1 MLKKTITIVFIFICY
16 FGFAQQSVLS
26 SGSSV
31 LSDQGSFSFSVGQI
45 LTSQNLSSSASVFGE
60 SIVLSHGVQQVFLQ
74 RCSENEKVEILATPN
89 PSDGQFTI
97 NLINWDEKEIN
108 LNIYDALGKNVFAGN
123 IQNDQTK
130 LNLSNLSSGVYI
142 ISLGYH
148 CGTLSTFKL
157 LINKKWG

>member
-1 MLKKTITIVFIFICY
+1 MLKKTVTIVLIFISHY
-16 FGFAQQSVLS
+16 GFAQQSVVS

-31 LSDQGSFSFSVGQI
+31 VSNQGSFSFSIGQI
-45 LTSQNLSSSASVFGE
+45 LTSQNLSSSASMFGE

-74 RCSENEKVEILATPN
+74 PCGENEKVEILATPN

-157 LINKKWG
+157 LINKK

>member
-1 MLKKTITIVFIFICY
+1 MLKKTISILLIFISHY
-16 FGFAQQSVLS
+16 GFAQQSVVS

-31 LSDQGSFSFSVGQI
+31 VSNQGSFSFSIGQI
-45 LTSQNLSSSASVFGE
+45 LTSQNLSSSVSMFGE

-74 RCSENEKVEILATPN
+74 PCGENEKVEILATPN

-97 NLINWDEKEIN
+97 NLINWDEKKIN
-108 LNIYDALGKNVFAGN
+108 LNIYDALGKNVFVGN

-142 ISLGYH
+142 MSLGYH

-157 LINKKWG
+157 LINKK

>member
-1 MLKKTITIVFIFICY
+1 VLNKTITIVLIFFSHY
-16 FGFAQQSVLS
+16 SFAQQSVVS

-31 LSDQGSFSFSVGQI
+31 VSNQGSFSFSIGQI
-45 LTSQNLSSSASVFGE
+45 LTSQNLSSSASMFGE

-123 IQNDQTK
+123 IENDQTK

-142 ISLGYH
+142 MSLGYH

-157 LINKKWG
+157 LINKK

>member
-1 MLKKTITIVFIFICY
+1 MLKKTLTIILVFICNYCFT
-16 FGFAQQSVLS
+16 QQSVVS
-26 SGSSV
+26 SGSSIA
-31 LSDQGSFSFSVGQI
+31 SNQGSFSFSIGQI
-45 LTSQNLSSSASVFGE
+45 LTSQNLSSSTSVFGE

-97 NLINWDEKEIN
+97 NLINWDEKKIN

-142 ISLGYH
+142 MSLGYH

-157 LINKKWG
+157 LINKK

>member
-1 MLKKTITIVFIFICY
+1 MLKKTISILLIFISHY
-16 FGFAQQSVLS
+16 GFAQQSVVS

-31 LSDQGSFSFSVGQI
+31 VSNQGSFSFSIGQI
-45 LTSQNLSSSASVFGE
+45 LTSQNLSSSVSMFGE

-74 RCSENEKVEILATPN
+74 PCGENEKVEILATPN

-97 NLINWDEKEIN
+97 NLINWDEKKIN
-108 LNIYDALGKNVFAGN
+108 LNIYDDLGKNVFVGN

-142 ISLGYH
+142 MSLGYH

-157 LINKKWG
+157 LINKK

>member
-1 MLKKTITIVFIFICY
+1 VLKKTVTIVLIFISHY
-16 FGFAQQSVLS
+16 GFTQQSVVS

-31 LSDQGSFSFSVGQI
+31 VSNQGSFSFSIGQI

-97 NLINWDEKEIN
+97 NLINWDEKKIN

-142 ISLGYH
+142 MSLGYN

-157 LINKKWG
+157 LINKK

>member
-1 MLKKTITIVFIFICY
+1 M
-16 FGFAQQSVLS
+16 
-26 SGSSV
+26 
-31 LSDQGSFSFSVGQI
+31 
-45 LTSQNLSSSASVFGE
+45 FGE
-60 SIVLSHGVQQVFLQ
+60 SIFLSHGVQQVFLQ
-74 RCSENEKVEILATPN
+74 PCGENEKVEILATPN

-130 LNLSNLSSGVYI
+130 FNLSYLSSGVYI
-142 ISLGYH
+142 MSLGYH

-157 LINKKWG
+157 LINKK

>member
-1 MLKKTITIVFIFICY
+1 MLNKTITIVLIFFSHY
-16 FGFAQQSVLS
+16 SFAQQSVVS

-31 LSDQGSFSFSVGQI
+31 VSNQGSFSFSIGQI
-45 LTSQNLSSSASVFGE
+45 LTSQNLSSSASMFGE
-60 SIVLSHGVQQVFLQ
+60 SIVLNHGVQQVFLQ

-142 ISLGYH
+142 MSLGYH

-157 LINKKWG
+157 LINKKWD

>member
-1 MLKKTITIVFIFICY
+1 VLNKTITIVLIF
-16 FGFAQQSVLS
+16 FSHFSFAQQSVVS

-31 LSDQGSFSFSVGQI
+31 VSNQGSFSFSIGQI
-45 LTSQNLSSSASVFGE
+45 LTSQNLSSSASMFGE

-123 IQNDQTK
+123 IENDQTK

-142 ISLGYH
+142 MSLGYH

-157 LINKKWG
+157 LINKK

>member
-1 MLKKTITIVFIFICY
+1 VLKQTVTIVLIFISHY
-16 FGFAQQSVLS
+16 GFSQQSVLS

-31 LSDQGSFSFSVGQI
+31 VSNQGSFSFSIGQI
-45 LTSQNLSSSASVFGE
+45 LTSQKLSSSASMFGE
-60 SIVLSHGVQQVFLQ
+60 SILLSHGVQQVFLQ
-74 RCSENEKVEILATPN
+74 PCGENEKVEILATPN

-108 LNIYDALGKNVFAGN
+108 LNIYDALGKNVYAGN

-142 ISLGYH
+142 MSLGYH
-148 CGTLSTFKL
+148 CGALSTFKL
-157 LINKKWG
+157 LINKK

>member
-1 MLKKTITIVFIFICY
+1 MLKKTISILLIFISHY
-16 FGFAQQSVLS
+16 GFAQQSVVS

-31 LSDQGSFSFSVGQI
+31 VSNQGSFSFSIGQI
-45 LTSQNLSSSASVFGE
+45 LTSQNLSSSASMFGE

-89 PSDGQFTI
+89 PSDGKFTI
-97 NLINWDEKEIN
+97 NLINWDEKKIN

-142 ISLGYH
+142 MSLGYH

-157 LINKKWG
+157 LINKK

>member
-1 MLKKTITIVFIFICY
+1 MLNKTITIVLIFFSHY
-16 FGFAQQSVLS
+16 SFAQQSVVS

-31 LSDQGSFSFSVGQI
+31 VSNQGSFSFSIGQI
-45 LTSQNLSSSASVFGE
+45 LISQNLSSSASMFGE

-123 IQNDQTK
+123 IENDQTK

-142 ISLGYH
+142 MSLGYH

-157 LINKKWG
+157 LINKK

>member
-1 MLKKTITIVFIFICY
+1 MLKKTVTIVLIFISHY
-16 FGFAQQSVLS
+16 GFAQQSVLS

-31 LSDQGSFSFSVGQI
+31 VSNQGSFSFSIGQI
-45 LTSQNLSSSASVFGE
+45 LTSQKLSSSASMFGE
-60 SIVLSHGVQQVFLQ
+60 SILLSHGVQQVFLQ
-74 RCSENEKVEILATPN
+74 PCGENEKVEILATPN

-130 LNLSNLSSGVYI
+130 FNLSYLSRGVYI
-142 ISLGYH
+142 MSLGYH
-148 CGTLSTFKL
+148 CGTLITFKL
-157 LINKKWG
+157 LINKK

>member
-16 FGFAQQSVLS
+16 FGFAQQSVVS

-31 LSDQGSFSFSVGQI
+31 LSDQGSFSFSIGQI

-60 SIVLSHGVQQVFLQ
+60 SIILSHGVQQVFLQ

-142 ISLGYH
+142 MSLGYH

-157 LINKKWG
+157 LINKK

>member
-1 MLKKTITIVFIFICY
+1 VLKKTVTIVLIFISHY
-16 FGFAQQSVLS
+16 GFTQQSVVS

-31 LSDQGSFSFSVGQI
+31 VSNQGSFSFSIGQI

-130 LNLSNLSSGVYI
+130 LNLSNLSTGVYI
-142 ISLGYH
+142 MSLGYN

-157 LINKKWG
+157 LINKK

>member
-1 MLKKTITIVFIFICY
+1 VLKKTISIVLIFISHY
-16 FGFAQQSVLS
+16 GFAQQSVVS

-31 LSDQGSFSFSVGQI
+31 VSNQGSFSFSIGQI
-45 LTSQNLSSSASVFGE
+45 LISQNLSSSASLFGE

-89 PSDGQFTI
+89 PSDGKFTI
-97 NLINWDEKEIN
+97 NLINWDEKKIN

-142 ISLGYH
+142 MSLGYH
-148 CGTLSTFKL
+148 CGTLSAFKL
-157 LINKKWG
+157 LINKK

>member
-1 MLKKTITIVFIFICY
+1 MLKQTVTIVLIFISHY
-16 FGFAQQSVLS
+16 GFSQQSVLS

-31 LSDQGSFSFSVGQI
+31 VSNQGSFSFSIGQI
-45 LTSQNLSSSASVFGE
+45 LTSQKLSSSASMFGE
-60 SIVLSHGVQQVFLQ
+60 SILLSHGVQQVFLQ
-74 RCSENEKVEILATPN
+74 PCGENEKVEILATPN

-108 LNIYDALGKNVFAGN
+108 LNIYDALGKNVYAGN

-142 ISLGYH
+142 MSLGYH
-148 CGTLSTFKL
+148 CGALSTFKL
-157 LINKKWG
+157 LINKK

>member
-1 MLKKTITIVFIFICY
+1 MLNKTITIVLIFFSHY
-16 FGFAQQSVLS
+16 SFAQQSVVS

-31 LSDQGSFSFSVGQI
+31 VSNQGSFSFSIGQI
-45 LTSQNLSSSASVFGE
+45 LTSQNLSSSASMFGE
-60 SIVLSHGVQQVFLQ
+60 SIVLNHGVQQVFLQ

-142 ISLGYH
+142 MSLGYH

-157 LINKKWG
+157 LINKK

>member
-1 MLKKTITIVFIFICY
+1 MLKKTVTIVLIFISHY
-16 FGFAQQSVLS
+16 GFAQQSVVS
-26 SGSSV
+26 SGSSLV
-31 LSDQGSFSFSVGQI
+31 SNQGSFSFSIGQI
-45 LTSQNLSSSASVFGE
+45 LTSQNLSSSFSMFGE

-74 RCSENEKVEILATPN
+74 PCGENEKVEILATPN

-97 NLINWDEKEIN
+97 NLINWDEKKIN

-130 LNLSNLSSGVYI
+130 LNLSYLSSGVYI
-142 ISLGYH
+142 MSLGYH

-157 LINKKWG
+157 LINKK

>member
-1 MLKKTITIVFIFICY
+1 MLNKTITIVLIFFSHY
-16 FGFAQQSVLS
+16 SFAQQSVVS

-31 LSDQGSFSFSVGQI
+31 VSNQGSFSFSIGQI
-45 LTSQNLSSSASVFGE
+45 LISQNLSSSASMFGE

-142 ISLGYH
+142 MSLGYH

-157 LINKKWG
+157 LINKK

>member
-1 MLKKTITIVFIFICY
+1 MLKKTITIVLIFISHY
-16 FGFAQQSVLS
+16 GFAQQSVVS

-31 LSDQGSFSFSVGQI
+31 VSNQGSFSFSIGQI

-74 RCSENEKVEILATPN
+74 PCGENEKVEILATPN

-97 NLINWDEKEIN
+97 NLINWDEKKIN

-123 IQNDQTK
+123 IENDQTK
-130 LNLSNLSSGVYI
+130 LNLSFLSSGVYI
-142 ISLGYH
+142 MSLGYH

-157 LINKKWG
+157 LINK

>member
-1 MLKKTITIVFIFICY
+1 VLKKTVTIVLIFISHY
-16 FGFAQQSVLS
+16 GFAQQSVLS

-31 LSDQGSFSFSVGQI
+31 VSNQGSFSFSIGQI
-45 LTSQNLSSSASVFGE
+45 LTSQKLSSSASMFGE
-60 SIVLSHGVQQVFLQ
+60 SILLSHGVQQVFLQ
-74 RCSENEKVEILATPN
+74 PCGENEKVEILATPN

-108 LNIYDALGKNVFAGN
+108 LNIYDALGKNVYAGN

-142 ISLGYH
+142 MSLGYH
-148 CGTLSTFKL
+148 CGALSTFKL
-157 LINKKWG
+157 LINKK

>member
-1 MLKKTITIVFIFICY
+1 VLKKTVTIVLIFISHY
-16 FGFAQQSVLS
+16 GFTQQSVVS

-31 LSDQGSFSFSVGQI
+31 VSNQGSFSFSIGQI

-142 ISLGYH
+142 MSLGYN

-157 LINKKWG
+157 LINKK

>member
-1 MLKKTITIVFIFICY
+1 MLKKTVTIVFIFISHY
-16 FGFAQQSVLS
+16 GFTQQSVVS

-31 LSDQGSFSFSVGQI
+31 VSNQGSFSFSIGQI

-130 LNLSNLSSGVYI
+130 LNLSNLSTGVYI
-142 ISLGYH
+142 MSLGYN

-157 LINKKWG
+157 LINKK

>member
-16 FGFAQQSVLS
+16 FGFTQQSVLS
-26 SGSSV
+26 SVSSV

-157 LINKKWG
+157 LINKK

>member
-1 MLKKTITIVFIFICY
+1 VLKKTVTIVLIFISHY
-16 FGFAQQSVLS
+16 GFAQQSVVS

-31 LSDQGSFSFSVGQI
+31 VSNQGSFSFSIGQI

-148 CGTLSTFKL
+148 CGALSTFKL
-157 LINKKWG
+157 LINKK

>member
-1 MLKKTITIVFIFICY
+1 MLNKTIKILLIFFSHY
-16 FGFAQQSVLS
+16 SFAQQSVVS

-31 LSDQGSFSFSVGQI
+31 VSNQGSFSFSIGQI
-45 LTSQNLSSSASVFGE
+45 LTSQNLSSSASMFGE

-142 ISLGYH
+142 MSLGYH

-157 LINKKWG
+157 LINKK

>member
-1 MLKKTITIVFIFICY
+1 MLNKTTTIVLIFFSHY
-16 FGFAQQSVLS
+16 SFAQQSVVS

-31 LSDQGSFSFSVGQI
+31 VSNQGSFSFSIGQI
-45 LTSQNLSSSASVFGE
+45 LTSQNLSSSASMFGE
-60 SIVLSHGVQQVFLQ
+60 SIVLNHGVQQVFLQ
-74 RCSENEKVEILATPN
+74 RCSENEKVEILASPN

-108 LNIYDALGKNVFAGN
+108 LNIYDALGKNVYVGN

-142 ISLGYH
+142 MSLGYH
-148 CGTLSTFKL
+148 CGALSTFKL
-157 LINKKWG
+157 LINKK

>member
-16 FGFAQQSVLS
+16 YGFAQQSVLS

-31 LSDQGSFSFSVGQI
+31 ASNQGSFSFSIGQI
-45 LTSQNLSSSASVFGE
+45 LTSQNLSSSASMFVE
-60 SIVLSHGVQQVFLQ
+60 SILLSHGVQQVFLQ
-74 RCSENEKVEILATPN
+74 PCGENEKVKILATPN

-157 LINKKWG
+157 LINKK

>member
-1 MLKKTITIVFIFICY
+1 VLKKTVTIVFIFISHY
-16 FGFAQQSVLS
+16 GFTQQSVVS

-31 LSDQGSFSFSVGQI
+31 VSNQGSFSFSIGQI

-97 NLINWDEKEIN
+97 NLINWDEKEVN

-142 ISLGYH
+142 MSLGYN

-157 LINKKWG
+157 LINKK

>member
-16 FGFAQQSVLS
+16 FGFAQQSVVS

-89 PSDGQFTI
+89 PSDGKFTI
-97 NLINWDEKEIN
+97 NLINWDEKKIN
-108 LNIYDALGKNVFAGN
+108 LNIYDALGKNVFVGN

-148 CGTLSTFKL
+148 CGTISTFKL
-157 LINKKWG
+157 LINKK

>member
-1 MLKKTITIVFIFICY
+1 MLNKTITIVLIFFSHY
-16 FGFAQQSVLS
+16 SFAQQSVVS

-31 LSDQGSFSFSVGQI
+31 VSNQGSFSFSIGQI
-45 LTSQNLSSSASVFGE
+45 LISQNLSSSASLFGE

-97 NLINWDEKEIN
+97 NLINWDEKKIN

-142 ISLGYH
+142 MSLGYH

-157 LINKKWG
+157 LINKK

>member
-1 MLKKTITIVFIFICY
+1 MLKKTVTIVLIFISHY
-16 FGFAQQSVLS
+16 GFAQQSVVS

-31 LSDQGSFSFSVGQI
+31 VSNQGSFSFSIGQI
-45 LTSQNLSSSASVFGE
+45 LTSQNLSSSFSVFGE

-74 RCSENEKVEILATPN
+74 PCGENEKVEILATPN

-97 NLINWDEKEIN
+97 NLINWDEKKIN

-130 LNLSNLSSGVYI
+130 LNLSYLSSGVYI
-142 ISLGYH
+142 MSLGYH

-157 LINKKWG
+157 LINKK

>member
-16 FGFAQQSVLS
+16 YGFAQQSVLS

-31 LSDQGSFSFSVGQI
+31 ASNQGSFSFSIGQI
-45 LTSQNLSSSASVFGE
+45 LTSQNLSSSASMFGE
-60 SIVLSHGVQQVFLQ
+60 SILLSHGVQQVFLQ
-74 RCSENEKVEILATPN
+74 PCGDNEKVEILATPN

-142 ISLGYH
+142 MSLGYH

-157 LINKKWG
+157 LINKK